1 MSRFMT
7 ILRPRQP
14 HCWRVRRM
22 FRALRSTIF
31 IVFVFVT
38 GVLVAAVALLFFWA
52 PKDFLWTF
60 VDRYCRL
67 SLWAGDFFCGLKVA
81 AEGQENLP
89 DTASV
94 IMLKHSSALET
105 YGHVP
110 FFPRT
115 SWVIK
120 RELYWIPVFG
130 WALKLVFRPIAIDR
144 GVGRRAV
151 KQVIQQGKEKLAEG
165 VWVSVF
171 PEGTRVPPGETRK
184 YGISGAALA
193 HEAGVMIVPVA
204 HNASDFWQRRELS
217 KRPGTVR
224 FCIGPPIDAS
234 AQSPKETNLIV
245 QAWIENKMR
254 EISSGYQDAPN
265 DS

>member
-1 MSRFMT
+1 
-7 ILRPRQP
+7 
-14 HCWRVRRM
+14 M
-22 FRALRSTIF
+22 FRALRSIIF

-52 PKDFLWTF
+52 PKDFLWQF

-67 SLWAGDFFCGLKVA
+67 SLWAGAFLCGLKVV

-89 DTASV
+89 DTPSV

-115 SWVIK
+115 SWVLK

-130 WALKLVFRPIAIDR
+130 WALKLIFRPIAIDR
-144 GVGRRAV
+144 AVGGRAV
-151 KQVIQQGKEKLAEG
+151 KQVIQQGKERLAEG
-165 VWVSVF
+165 AWVSVF

-204 HNASDFWQRRELS
+204 HNAADFWQRRELS

-245 QAWIENKMR
+245 QEWIENKMR
-254 EISSGYQDAPN
+254 EISSGYQESPN